1 MYKKIRSTI
10 LLFVFL
16 VSIINVYPQ
25 TTIKYK
31 QDLKTTFQKFDTTKN
46 SISRDSIREVLS
58 KKLSIPADYEFN
70 ANTPAK
76 PNVELGKDE
85 FGFTHDRFV
94 QFYKGIKVEYSDIRV
109 HSKNGSVVSVN
120 GDYTNAADID
130 IIPILE
136 KDEAITKAL
145 QFVKAKKYKWE
156 IPSENIW
163 LQDLTNDKNATFY
176 PNPELVICKNHLD
189 LKDSTFHLAY
199 KMDIYA
205 SEPLS
210 RNYIYVDAKNGSII
224 NVETIIK
231 SIVGNAQTR
240 YSGYLP
246 ISTKQRSSD
255 FILKDDS
262 RGNGIETKNL
272 QLSLYASSA
281 VEFTDNNN
289 DWVEHGSNKDNAAL
303 DAHWGAM
310 KTYDYF
316 KNIHNRNSFDNQ
328 GAIIR
333 NFVHYG
339 YQVNNAYWSKSPEN
353 VMYFGDGDN
362 IKFDALTC
370 LDVAAHELSHAMCQY
385 EANLIYQG
393 ESGAINE
400 GLSDIW
406 AACVESYAAPDK
418 SIWLIGSEIMRNGHA
433 ALRSMSNPNSELQPD
448 TYGYPSAYWVDQ
460 NGCIPSDA
468 NDKCGVHTNSG
479 VMNYWFYLLVNGGVG
494 TNDIGHSFNITGIG
508 IDKAAKIVYLAENSY
523 MTQSTNYSTARTNM
537 IDAAIDLFGDNSP
550 EVVAVTNSWYAV
562 GVGSS
567 FSCDDWTTIFDEN
580 YTVDTYIPACNIEI
594 YDATVTNGAKLT
606 LDVFNET
613 IIYGPFE
620 VALSS
625 QFEIK

>member
-1 MYKKIRSTI
+1 MNKKIRYTI
-10 LLFVFL
+10 LLVVFL

-25 TTIKYK
+25 TTTQHK

-46 SISRDSIREVLS
+46 FISRNNIRVVLS
-58 KKLSIPADYEFN
+58 KELSIPSEYEFK
-70 ANTPAK
+70 ANNPAK
-76 PNVELGKDE
+76 PNVELEKDE
-85 FGFTHDRFV
+85 FGFTHERFV

-120 GDYTNAADID
+120 GDYTNAADIN

-145 QFVKAKKYKWE
+145 QFVKAKKYRWE

-163 LQDLTNDKNATFY
+163 LQDITNNKNATFY
-176 PNPELVICKNHLD
+176 PCPELVICKNHLD

-205 SEPLS
+205 IEPLS
-210 RNYIYVDAKNGSII
+210 RNYIYVDSNNGSII
-224 NVETIIK
+224 NAETIIK

-272 QLSLYASSA
+272 QLSEEYSDA
-281 VEFTDNNN
+281 VEFTDNDNN
-289 DWVEHGSNKDNAAL
+289 WVEHGSNKDNAAL

-333 NFVHYG
+333 NFVHFG
-339 YQVNNAYWSKSPEN
+339 YQVNNAYWSGYPDN
-353 VMYFGDGDN
+353 VMFFGDGDG
-362 IKFDALTC
+362 IKYDALTC
-370 LDVAAHELSHAMCQY
+370 LGVTAHELSHAICQY
-385 EANLIYQG
+385 TANLQYQG

-418 SIWLIGSEIMRNGHA
+418 SIWLCGDEILRNGHA
-433 ALRSMSNPNSELQPD
+433 SVRSMSNPNSELQPD
-448 TYGYPSAYWVDQ
+448 TYGSPSYWVDQ
-460 NGCIPSDA
+460 NGCIPSES
-468 NDKCGVHTNSG
+468 NDYCGVHTNSG

-494 TNDIGHSFNITGIG
+494 TNDIGHAFNTIGIG
-508 IDKAAKIVYLAENSY
+508 IDKAAKIVYRSETIY
-523 MTQSTNYSTARTNM
+523 MTQSTFYSTARTNM

-580 YTVDTYIPACNIEI
+580 YTVNTNIPACNIDI